1 MTGTALLAVF
11 GAGIYYFKLHGAFG
25 GDSFC
30 ARTQLTY

>member
-1 MTGTALLAVF
+1 MSTAMPKRVF